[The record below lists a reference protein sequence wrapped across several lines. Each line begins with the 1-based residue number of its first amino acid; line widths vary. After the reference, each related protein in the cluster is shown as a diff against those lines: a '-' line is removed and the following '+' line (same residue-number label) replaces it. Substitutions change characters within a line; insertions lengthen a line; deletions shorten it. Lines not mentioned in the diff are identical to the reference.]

1 MNEGHRRFQ
10 EWLTAGAESDP
21 PRDAAVHA
29 SVCDSCR
36 QSTAALD
43 QLAAVDPG
51 RAPIPTAP
59 PVELREE
66 WAHSARLAAVAAA
79 VLFGAVLLGVGA
91 SQLIGLTRGNGS
103 IAQASRAPDQ
113 GVLGGTATAQPSA
126 DGVSAS
132 PGQSLDASVP
142 PSPTTRPVSG
152 ATARPRRSPSPTA
165 TPQATS
171 TSGQTPTQR
180 GTPTGNPTPTM
191 AATPTPTPTLTPT
204 PTPIPTPAPTAPGQ
218 ITDLVASQGLFPGE
232 IDLSW
237 SAPADGGSQIQSY
250 TLCRGLASGAETPPC
265 VSVAATGYVDS
276 TATSGMQY
284 WYTVVAV
291 NAVGT
296 GPVSNEAHA
305 IAP

>member
-21 PRDAAVHA
+21 PRDGAVHA

-51 RAPIPTAP
+51 RAPMPTAP

-91 SQLIGLTRGNGS
+91 SQLIGLTRGSGS
-103 IAQASRAPDQ
+103 IAQASRTPDQ

-165 TPQATS
+165 TPRATS

-191 AATPTPTPTLTPT
+191 AATPTPTPTPI
-204 PTPIPTPAPTAPGQ
+204 PTPIPTPTPTAPGAP
-218 ITDLVASQGLFPGE
+218 TLVSAVAVSSSAVDLGWVAPG
-232 IDLSW
+232 
-237 SAPADGGSQIQSY
+237 DGGGGITNYRIYRGGVTIAVVGDVSSY
-250 TLCRGLASGAETPPC
+250 TDGTVSSGTTY
-265 VSVAATGYVDS
+265 SYQVAAIN
-276 TATSGMQY
+276 
-284 WYTVVAV
+284 VVGEGAL
-291 NAVGT
+291 
-296 GPVSNEAHA
+296 SNTRDVTT
-305 IAP
+305 P